1 MPGVPLP
8 LSRVSRRVL
17 TCLPSMVIPKVLDVV
32 LPRGVVEG
40 TWEPLGA
47 EGATTAAARVPS
59 HSLWRSAGPLKLDW
73 ESS

>member
-32 LPRGVVEG
+32 LPKGVVEG

-47 EGATTAAARVPS
+47 EGATTAAARS
-59 HSLWRSAGPLKLDW
+59 PLPLPL
-73 ESS
+73 EVSGTS